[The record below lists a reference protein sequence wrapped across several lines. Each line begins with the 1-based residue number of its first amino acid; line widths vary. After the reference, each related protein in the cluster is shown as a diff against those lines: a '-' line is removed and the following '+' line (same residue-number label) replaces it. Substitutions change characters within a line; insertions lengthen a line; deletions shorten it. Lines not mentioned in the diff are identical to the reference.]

1 VRRRHLSI
9 CWIALLAHS
18 ELDPHHRDVFD
29 EVLDSLPLTSEQS
42 TMLGLSAMHSTQAV
56 ASAINEI
63 ADRCL

>member
-1 VRRRHLSI
+1 
-9 CWIALLAHS
+9 
-18 ELDPHHRDVFD
+18 VFD